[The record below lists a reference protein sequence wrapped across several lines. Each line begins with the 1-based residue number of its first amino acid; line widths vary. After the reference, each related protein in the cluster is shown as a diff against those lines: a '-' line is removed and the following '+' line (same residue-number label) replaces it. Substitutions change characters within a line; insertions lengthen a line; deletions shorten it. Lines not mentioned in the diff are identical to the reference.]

1 MVDSRAVRTAALV
14 CLATLAVPGMP
25 TAQKTPDAEAA
36 PACID
41 PAPTDD
47 ALVRRAAE
55 WMLPDRTIEI
65 PEFETGST
73 DIVRGMRAHVSQARA
88 GLSLMP
94 ISRSVAHP
102 LTEDFSISATMNLT
116 ATLRVEYTMGGG
128 GGACDLT
135 VQGPFAV
142 RADVMVDRS
151 QPFEDRVQPLT
162 INQVNDSGLRLQ
174 GCGEVTGI
182 AGFDDDVRDHLA
194 ALAVTEIF
202 VPACRPC
209 ESPVLQAC
217 ATP

>member
-1 MVDSRAVRTAALV
+1 MRAITVLCLV
-14 CLATLAVPGMP
+14 TLALPARSEAQAP
-25 TAQKTPDAEAA
+25 T
-36 PACID
+36 CID

-65 PEFETGST
+65 PKFETGSA
-73 DIVRGMRAHVSQARA
+73 DIVRGMRAHVRQAGA

-102 LTEDFSISATMNLT
+102 RTEDFSISATMNFS
-116 ATLRVEYTMGGG
+116 ATLRVEYTTAGGG
-128 GGACDLT
+128 GTCDLA

-151 QPFEDRVQPLT
+151 QPFEDRVEPLT

-174 GCGEVTGI
+174 GCAEVTGS
-182 AGFDDDVRDHLA
+182 AGFGEEVRDHLA

-209 ESPVLQAC
+209 ESPTLRAC